1 MIPAVKQGGF
11 VYYEYVLCYADGVLC
26 ISDDPIFTMK
36 GVQAKFKMKGD
47 KIYESDRYRGAEF

>member
-1 MIPAVKQGGF
+1 M
-11 VYYEYVLCYADGVLC
+11 YYDNILFYVDDVFY